1 MQTIKMIVWSL
12 ISLIMFLVLNY
23 IMHLPAIGMQSS
35 DLMRTNLMAIGL
47 FGIPLLLTVFR
58 LRVGFYFLALIQL
71 IYTVGYFSA
80 AYQVTMLSHAHVLSK
95 IAVMVVVIIALL
107 INVYWFMLAWKF
119 RKATTKA
126 RTERYMKYRK

>member
-1 MQTIKMIVWSL
+1 MQTIKMIIWSV

-23 IMHLPAIGMQSS
+23 IMHLPAIGLQAS
-35 DLMRTNLMAIGL
+35 DLMRTNLMAIVL
-47 FGIPLLLTVFR
+47 FGVPLLLTVFR
-58 LRVGFYFLALIQL
+58 LRVGFYFLALVQL

-80 AYQVTMLSHAHVLSK
+80 AYQVALLSHAHVLSK
-95 IAVMVVVIIALL
+95 IAVMVVVVIAVL
-107 INVYWFMLAWKF
+107 INVYWFTLAWKF